1 MLLTIACV
9 VLARLAFGSGL
20 AAYAR
25 HGAGDVAGAAAYTL
39 ATLALLGAIV
49 WVVRPLVVTA
59 RLASQA
65 PRAARPRPTARP

>member
-9 VLARLAFGSGL
+9 VLARLAFASGV
-20 AAYAR
+20 AAYSR
-25 HGAGDVAGAAAYTL
+25 YDAGLLLSAGAYAL
-39 ATLALLGAIV
+39 ATLALVAAIV
-49 WVVRPLVVTA
+49 WLLRPLVVTA